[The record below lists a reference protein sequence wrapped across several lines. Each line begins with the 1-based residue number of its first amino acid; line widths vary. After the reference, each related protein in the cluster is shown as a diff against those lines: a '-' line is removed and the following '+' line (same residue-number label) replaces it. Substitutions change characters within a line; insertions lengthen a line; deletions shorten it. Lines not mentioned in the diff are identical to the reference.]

1 MLLLMGTRGRI
12 GILIT
17 LACASALACA
27 QAVEAGPDA
36 SPSRFNVTLAGQ
48 VTKSWDYV
56 TTRVEGECT
65 ITTHVVGNRVVTLRS
80 SRPTIVSATSRAGR
94 ASLQPRGRSLRDRA
108 GDAGR
113 VCDDD
118 RARRRLRAA
127 HPHHLPETARTL
139 GNQTLAFFRSGR
151 NEISF
156 RRARDFGSGLSTT
169 CPLEASEV
177 RVRAPRAPSGSGRG
191 VRAATLQQ
199 EDPLPDGD
207 RKRRGDVSALGQS
220 GGKSRRPRELVADV
234 PPPLGRADR
243 RNTPPSLETRGSS
256 LG

>member
-1 MLLLMGTRGRI
+1 MLLLMGTRSRI

-65 ITTHVVGNRVVTLRS
+65 ISTHVVGNRVVTLRS
-80 SRPTIVSATSRAGR
+80 SRPTVVSAISRAGR
-94 ASLQPRGRSLRDRA
+94 ARFSPAAVRFVIARATQGGSVTTTERGV
-108 GDAGR
+108 GCGR
-113 VCDDD
+113 RTHTICPK
-118 RARRRLRAA
+118 RR
-127 HPHHLPETARTL
+127 RTL

-156 RRARDFGSGLSTT
+156 RRARDFGSGLPTT
-169 CPLEASEV
+169 CPPEASEV
-177 RVRAPRAPSGSGRG
+177 RVERPGLHQAQGELSEQQLFNRG
-191 VRAATLQQ
+191 VRFQTATGSSEETSELSGN
-199 EDPLPDGD
+199 PDGKVIA
-207 RKRRGDVSALGQS
+207 RASWSLTFRRAS
-220 GGKSRRPRELVADV
+220 
-234 PPPLGRADR
+234 
-243 RNTPPSLETRGSS
+243 
-256 LG
+256 